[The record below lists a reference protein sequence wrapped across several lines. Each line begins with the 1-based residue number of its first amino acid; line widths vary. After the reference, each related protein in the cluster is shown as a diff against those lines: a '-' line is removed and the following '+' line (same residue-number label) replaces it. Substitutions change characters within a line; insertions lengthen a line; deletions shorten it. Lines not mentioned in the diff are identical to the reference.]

1 LVESLPLWQKESRM
15 AKSKRYQ
22 QPYTPEFRA
31 RILELLRAG
40 RAISGLEKE
49 FGVSEVSI
57 RAWRKQHELDEGVRT
72 DGATSDEKAEL
83 AKLRRENERLRE
95 ERDILKKAAAWF
107 AQEAE
112 STLKRRS
119 DS

>member
-1 LVESLPLWQKESRM
+1 MPKP
-15 AKSKRYQ
+15 KRYQ

-31 RILELLRAG
+31 RILELARAG
-40 RAISGLEKE
+40 RTLESLSKE
-49 FGVSEVSI
+49 FGPSCLTI
-57 RAWRKQHELDEGVRT
+57 RIWRKQHDLDEGVRT
-72 DGATSDEKAEL
+72 DGPTTDEKTEI

-112 STLKRRS
+112 STSKRRS